1 MQQVTVSNI
10 QNQVSTPIKENQPEQ
25 TQNPVKTAP
34 DSQKRKLEDI
44 SEDIV
49 NVLADSIAQ
58 SPKNKKPSTPVSNE
72 EKQALLEPA
81 AGETRISV
89 YV

>member
-10 QNQVSTPIKENQPEQ
+10 QNQVSTPIKKNQPEQ
-25 TQNPVKTAP
+25 NQNTAKTAP
-34 DSQKRKLEDI
+34 DAQKRKPENI
-44 SEDIV
+44 PEDIV
-49 NVLADSIAQ
+49 NLSADSIAQ
-58 SPKNKKPSTPVSNE
+58 SPKKPSTPVSNE
-72 EKQALLEPA
+72 EKQALLKPT